1 MIFRN
6 SLNTYRLKTPVNCQR
21 RIIRFKVHGFLDKLK
36 IILLFYSAGH
46 FFFIETV
53 THATAVSL
61 CARSDVA
68 QRRVPNGRRLFS
80 LLAYSS
86 NSLTFECVRIV
97 FRDVYTPVRL
107 RRGNNKRYV
116 RCLREV
122 KIKFKID
129 ADLSHSVRSY
139 DYFVITTCVDVLQ
152 GLTTTTLKIKLA
164 PGLTSH
170 CFLQCSRVS
179 CRTKRGWFFKEN
191 RIHRLEV
198 RMLREYFRKTLLYSV
213 LLM

>member
-21 RIIRFKVHGFLDKLK
+21 RIIRFKIHGFLDKLK

-46 FFFIETV
+46 FFFFFFYYWNRDTCDRCLSLRQIGRCTTSRTQRQTV
-53 THATAVSL
+53 IFTF
-61 CARSDVA
+61 
-68 QRRVPNGRRLFS
+68 G
-80 LLAYSS
+80 LLIKQ
-86 NSLTFECVRIV
+86 LTFECVRIV

-122 KIKFKID
+122 KIFKID
-129 ADLSHSVRSY
+129 ADSSHSVRSY
-139 DYFVITTCVDVLQ
+139 DYFVITCVDILQ

-170 CFLQCSRVS
+170 CLLRCSRSRVGRNADGFS
-179 CRTKRGWFFKEN
+179 
-191 RIHRLEV
+191 
-198 RMLREYFRKTLLYSV
+198 RKIAYTD
-213 LLM
+213 